1 MGAIHLDGLV
11 PGPQALLG
19 LVIVSSPEAES
30 VSGPW
35 TGALACLFPTMS
47 SPSGPMAFLIS
58 PTPTILAWA
67 VVAFSPS
74 SLEAPTVISWVEAIP
89 PHILPQGRI
98 LLLSSHPFATTARAS
113 HTDPDHTGS

>member
-19 LVIVSSPEAES
+19 LIIVSSPEAES

-47 SPSGPMAFLIS
+47 SPGGPMAFLIL
-58 PTPTILAWA
+58 PVPTILAWE

-74 SLEAPTVISWVEAIP
+74 SLEAPTVISDQLDRSYTTPYSPTGQNFAPIFSP
-89 PHILPQGRI
+89 LCHHCQGN
-98 LLLSSHPFATTARAS
+98 
-113 HTDPDHTGS
+113 HTDS